1 MDFLSAQ
8 EKFQSIEIDEAG
20 CDKSLSDISN
30 IIPKSFVNLEKF
42 YDLQDKFKQMT
53 NYNTQ
58 GSSLNY
64 EPVNLGTE

>member
-1 MDFLSAQ
+1 MDFISAQ
-8 EKFQSIEIDEAG
+8 DKFQSMEIDEDG

-53 NYNTQ
+53 NCNTQ

-64 EPVNLGTE
+64 EPVNIGTK